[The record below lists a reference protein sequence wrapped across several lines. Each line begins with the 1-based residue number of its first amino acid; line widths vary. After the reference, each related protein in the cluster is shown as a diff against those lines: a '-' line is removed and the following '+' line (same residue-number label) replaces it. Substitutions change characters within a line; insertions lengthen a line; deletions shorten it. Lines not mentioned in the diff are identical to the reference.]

1 MCPCHTKLCAFG
13 CLISMPQNLNL
24 RSQNQVCGKLL
35 LSRKL
40 CYFRRSRF
48 SQCFILS
55 TAPHYGAHIYLTA
68 QELGRNWS
76 NLAVCCSKGF
86 LLYLHNLNTRVVGSR
101 WVQVPLKC
109 RTSPLSS
116 GWQLRDYRITAYNFR
131 LNKLF
136 ETARMVSC
144 LFRYP
149 QVI

>member
-1 MCPCHTKLCAFG
+1 MKKKTPLSHMLS
-13 CLISMPQNLNL
+13 CLISRPQILNL
-24 RSQNQVCGKLL
+24 GGKLL
-35 LSRKL
+35 LFLKL
-40 CYFRRSRF
+40 HYFRRSRF